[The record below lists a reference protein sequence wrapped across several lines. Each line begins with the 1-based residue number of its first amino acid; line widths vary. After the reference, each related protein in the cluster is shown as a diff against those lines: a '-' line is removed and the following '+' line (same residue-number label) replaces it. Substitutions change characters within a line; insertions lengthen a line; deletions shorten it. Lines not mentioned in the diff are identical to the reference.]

1 MKLVLI
7 ACCLLLVQSA
17 LTAIQ
22 VHYYQRSMKRL
33 VGKYKGEEGFHL
45 FSGQARR
52 RIGPGSI
59 VLLVVDES
67 YMIRE
72 CQVMRGMSILSTFK
86 EMKQYEGK
94 HLGELLDELHSPVK
108 KRKPPALQTALQTAG
123 EQALMS
129 ISKTKTLASI
139 S

>member
-1 MKLVLI
+1 MKLVLV
-7 ACCLLLVQSA
+7 ACCLLIVQSA

-22 VHYYQRSMKRL
+22 VHYYQKSMKKL
-33 VGKYKGEEGFHL
+33 VGKYKGEKGFHL
-45 FSGQARR
+45 FSGQSRR

-67 YMIRE
+67 YVIQE
-72 CQVMRGMSILSTFK
+72 CQVMRGISILSTFK

-94 HLGELLDELHSPVK
+94 QLGELLDELYSPAG
-108 KRKPPALQTALQTAG
+108 KRKLSALQTALQAAG

-129 ISKTKTLASI
+129 ISKTKRLASI

>member
-1 MKLVLI
+1 MKLVLV
-7 ACCLLLVQSA
+7 ACCLLIVQSA

-22 VHYYQRSMKRL
+22 VHYYQKSMKKL
-33 VGKYKGEEGFHL
+33 VGKYKGEKGFHL
-45 FSGQARR
+45 FSGQSRR

-67 YMIRE
+67 YVIQE
-72 CQVMRGMSILSTFK
+72 CQVMRGISILSTFK
-86 EMKQYEGK
+86 EMKQYEGMQ
-94 HLGELLDELHSPVK
+94 LGELLDELYSPAG
-108 KRKPPALQTALQTAG
+108 KRKLSALQTALQAAG

-129 ISKTKTLASI
+129 ISKTKRLASI

>member
-22 VHYYQRSMKRL
+22 VHYYQRSMKKL
-33 VGKYKGEEGFHL
+33 VGKYKGERGYHL
-45 FSGQARR
+45 FSGQSRR
-52 RIGPGSI
+52 RLGAGSI
-59 VLLVVDES
+59 VLLVVDEN
-67 YMIRE
+67 YVIRE

-86 EMKQYEGK
+86 EMNEYEGMQ
-94 HLGELLDELHSPVK
+94 LGELLDTLYSPAK
-108 KRKPPALQTALQTAG
+108 KSKLPALQTALQAAG

-129 ISKTKTLASI
+129 ISKTKKLASI

>member
-1 MKLVLI
+1 MKLVLV
-7 ACCLLLVQSA
+7 ACCLLIIQSA

-22 VHYYQRSMKRL
+22 VHYYQKSMKKL
-33 VGKYKGEEGFHL
+33 VGKYKGEKGFHL
-45 FSGQARR
+45 FSGQSRR

-67 YMIRE
+67 YMIQE
-72 CQVMRGMSILSTFK
+72 CQVMRGISILSTFK
-86 EMKQYEGK
+86 EMKEHEGK
-94 HLGELLDELHSPVK
+94 HLGELLDELQSPVK
-108 KRKPPALQTALQTAG
+108 KRKLPALQTALQTAG

-129 ISKTKTLASI
+129 ISKTKRMASI

>member
-1 MKLVLI
+1 MKLVLV
-7 ACCLLLVQSA
+7 ACCLLIVQSA

-22 VHYYQRSMKRL
+22 VHYYQKSMKKL
-33 VGKYKGEEGFHL
+33 VGKYKGEKGFHL
-45 FSGQARR
+45 FSGQSRR

-67 YMIRE
+67 YVIQE
-72 CQVMRGMSILSTFK
+72 CQVMRGISILSTFK

-94 HLGELLDELHSPVK
+94 QLGELLDELYSPAG
-108 KRKPPALQTALQTAG
+108 KRKLPALQTALQAAG

-129 ISKTKTLASI
+129 ISKTKRLASI

>member
-22 VHYYQRSMKRL
+22 VYYYQKSMKKL
-33 VGKYKGEEGFHL
+33 VGKYKGKEGFHL
-45 FSGQARR
+45 FSGQSRR

-72 CQVMRGMSILSTFK
+72 CQVMRGVTILSTFK
-86 EMKQYEGK
+86 EMKHYEGK
-94 HLGELLDELHSPVK
+94 HLGELLDELHNPAK
-108 KRKPPALQTALQTAG
+108 KKKLPALQTALQTAG

-129 ISKTKTLASI
+129 ISKTNRLAFI